1 MMARRKPV
9 PAVLVTNLAE
19 ADKILEELAD
29 LERKTSAISNLLN
42 ETIDAAKAEAA
53 EKTAVISA
61 RKQLL
66 ESALASYAVM
76 NKATL
81 FKDKK
86 SLDLDFGILS
96 FRRSTSIAPAGR
108 GVTWEMILGKLKEQ
122 GLQEGIRV
130 KESVN
135 KEALLEWD
143 NDKLE
148 KVGAKRKTED
158 KFGYDLKQHEPGQ
171 IQAA

>member
-1 MMARRKPV
+1 MTRKKPV
-9 PAVLVTNLAE
+9 PAVMVASLAD
-19 ADKILEELAD
+19 ADKVLEELAE
-29 LERKTSAISNLLN
+29 LERRASDITNSLN
-42 ETIDAAKAEAA
+42 AAIDAIKAAA
-53 EKTAVISA
+53 VDEMAVVSA

-66 ESALASYAVM
+66 ESALASYAVI
-76 NKATL
+76 NKAIL

-86 SLDLDFGILS
+86 SVDLDFGVLS
-96 FRRSTSIAPAGR
+96 FRRSTSIVTAGR

-122 GLQEGIRV
+122 GLQDGIRI
-130 KESVN
+130 KETIN

-158 KFGYDLKQHEPGQ
+158 KFGYDLKQHEPGRNE
-171 IQAA
+171 AA